1 MSVKP
6 ISFEIYTGS
15 HRILGRLSPGA
26 SGLYSFLNI
35 PTTSTLEIEGAHIS
49 RLHQPS
55 RLVAR
60 YGSIWLAKQQIAL
73 ILLSSRT
80 ELGATATV
88 RRGYTTPLPQ
98 WVHVMLGGFELRGAV
113 ETAGRFNFGALMF
126 EGHQIFIPYY
136 YASMQAILFPTV
148 TAESPAMLF
157 NREMVEAIAMIPK
170 DEIPAEFRTP
180 TQPV

>member
-1 MSVKP
+1 MTVKP
-6 ISFEIYTGS
+6 ISVEIYTGS

-73 ILLSSRT
+73 ILRSAAAQSSAPRRRCAAATPRRSLSGSMSCW
-80 ELGATATV
+80 GASSC
-88 RRGYTTPLPQ
+88 
-98 WVHVMLGGFELRGAV
+98 
-113 ETAGRFNFGALMF
+113 AG
-126 EGHQIFIPYY
+126 Q
-136 YASMQAILFPTV
+136 
-148 TAESPAMLF
+148 
-157 NREMVEAIAMIPK
+157 
-170 DEIPAEFRTP
+170 
-180 TQPV
+180 